1 MALPELTAEQRAI
14 ALEKAAATRKARS
27 EALAKLRKGSVTI
40 ADVLADLDSPLQK
53 ARVRQ
58 VLLAVPGVGAVT
70 ADKVMAEVQIDPK
83 RRVAGLGARQRE
95 ALAGHFA

>member
-1 MALPELTAEQRAI
+1 MPLQPLTPEQRAA
-14 ALEKAAATRKARS
+14 ALEKAAASRKARS
-27 EALAKLRKGSVTI
+27 EALARLRNGNVTI
-40 ADVLADLDSPLQK
+40 AQVLADLDSPLQK